1 MEPPVGD
8 LVDAALPLLCRVAL
22 TDGEQDKR
30 GLLSLAVNVENRA
43 PLTVGLRDVVL
54 HAASEPRPVASFG
67 LAMSQGA
74 YSDPALRQLLNRR
87 RDCRSRSVGRMGQI
101 LGEDLLVNPQRKA
114 KAPRR

>member
-43 PLTVGLRDVVL
+43 PLT
-54 HAASEPRPVASFG
+54 FG
-67 LAMSQGA
+67 LARSQGA